1 MEVICLVAETLQ
13 LAPQLGELP
22 VSPVEGVEAL
32 LTADQLSAWTG
43 WSRTTIFN
51 YRTRAANPLPSIG
64 GTTTRRYLPSEVIDW
79 LREEGERANTPQ

>member
-13 LAPQLGELP
+13 LVPQLGELP
-22 VSPVEGVEAL
+22 VPPVEGVEPL
-32 LTADQLSAWTG
+32 LDTDQLSAWTG
-43 WSRTTIFN
+43 WSRTTIYN

-79 LREEGERANTPQ
+79 LRDESARANAPE